1 LAILAIGLGATTV
14 VLSAIE
20 ALILRPI
27 PVADPKALVV
37 IQEQRKG
44 PNQMNVFGSSGF
56 RYDRYLSYRD
66 ATAGVF
72 TNIAA
77 QTHQAFSIRIG
88 GEARTA
94 GGLLT
99 SGSYFDVL
107 GVRPALGRFYDSQID
122 KPGGA
127 QPVAVLSYDF
137 WQGTLNADSNIIGKT
152 IHLDSRPMTVVAVA
166 PKGFKGAIGAVFPI
180 DVWVPAPAYAAIRG
194 QRLAGR
200 QRRRG
205 SGCLDEHL
213 WTSAPRR
220 HRAWCERS
228 AQGHRPPSAN

>member
-1 LAILAIGLGATTV
+1 IKRAPAFSAAIIGILAIGLGATTV

-20 ALILRPI
+20 ALVLRPL

-37 IQEQRKG
+37 MQERRKG
-44 PNQMNVFGSSGF
+44 PNQVSTFGASGF

-77 QTHQAFSIRIG
+77 QSHASFSIRIG
-88 GEARTA
+88 NEARSA
-94 GGLLT
+94 GGLVT

-127 QPVAVLSYDF
+127 QAVAVLSYDF
-137 WQGTLNADSNIIGKT
+137 WQRTLNADSSIIGKT
-152 IHLDSRPMTVVAVA
+152 IHLDSRPMSVVAVA
-166 PKGFKGAIGAVFPI
+166 PKGFKGAIGDVFPV
-180 DVWVPAPAYAAIRG
+180 DVWVPEPAYATPSVRG
-194 QRLAGR
+194 RRLA
-200 QRRRG
+200 
-205 SGCLDEHL
+205 D
-213 WTSAPRR
+213 
-220 HRAWCERS
+220 
-228 AQGHRPPSAN
+228 NK